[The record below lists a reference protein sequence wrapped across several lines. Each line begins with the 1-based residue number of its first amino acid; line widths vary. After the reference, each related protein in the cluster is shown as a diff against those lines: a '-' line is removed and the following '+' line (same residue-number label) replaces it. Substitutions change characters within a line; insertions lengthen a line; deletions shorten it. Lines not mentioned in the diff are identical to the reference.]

1 MNGSGLLKTRSIS
14 AIETVMAVA
23 TDKSQ
28 SVLGRVNPRLLVI
41 AAVILLPVAWMMWT
55 FVKLTMSSGIETV
68 GEYTTVDLKSLGYFP
83 FNEVDGTIADVPKQF
98 AALDGKKMFLIG
110 QMYVDTSTAPYVDR
124 FQFVYSI
131 QNCCFNGPPKVQ
143 ERVFAQVPPGGR
155 KVPVF
160 SGLAKVYGTLHVRIV
175 KENGKIV
182 SLYEMDVEKVEEVR
196 S

>member
-1 MNGSGLLKTRSIS
+1 M
-14 AIETVMAVA
+14 AIA

-28 SVLGRVNPRLLVI
+28 SVLSRVNPRVLVVV
-41 AAVILLPVAWMMWT
+41 AVILLPVAWMMWT
-55 FVKLTMSSGIETV
+55 FATLSLSRGIETV

-83 FNEVDGTIADVPKQF
+83 FNEVDGTLTDVPKEY
-98 AALDGKKMFLIG
+98 AALDGKKMFLVG
-110 QMYVDTSTAPYVDR
+110 QMYVDASTAPYVDR
-124 FQFVYSI
+124 FQLVYSI

-143 ERVFAQVPPGGR
+143 ERVFVQVPPGGR

-182 SLYEMDVEKVEEVR
+182 SLYDLDVEKVEEVR